1 MKKLVR
7 VLLAGVMCASLLTA
21 CGGSSDTGTSGAAN
35 GGASST
41 TEASTGSTGSST
53 ITIGIGGDITSLD
66 PHNHNDTASAYA
78 TRHIYN
84 NLVNMNENNEFVP
97 NLAESWEF
105 TDDVTVAFTLK
116 DGVKFQNGETLT
128 AEDVKFSLEREM
140 TSPKVGHLLYMIDS
154 IEVVDDLH
162 FIIHMNAP
170 SNALISSLY
179 HSGSAILCKSYTEAL
194 EAEGKTLESAPMGCG
209 PYKFVEWVP
218 GASFTLEKFDDY
230 FNPETAAKN
239 DKLVFK
245 IISEESARTIALENG
260 ELDMLVS
267 VGTSDAQRLRETQGI
282 VLDEYQYT
290 NVEYFC
296 GNISKA
302 PFDNKLVRQAMNY
315 AINKEDCI
323 IVAMNGEATPIDSYI
338 AEGAVG
344 YYDTAVKYEYNLDKA
359 KELLA
364 EAGYPD
370 GFTFTCYVA
379 GDTRARSATAIQ
391 ASLANIGVTMKIE
404 QMEGST
410 FFEKTANGEHEACL
424 AGWVANA
431 EPDNTYRPLFTSE
444 KAGPGGNRSF
454 YKNEEVD
461 KLVDDAAV
469 NPDKAAVQKD
479 YEEVL
484 RILSEDAVWV
494 PLYSQK
500 GLVARNENLQGV
512 HNSPI
517 GMHDF
522 YDLHY

>member
-1 MKKLVR
+1 MKKLVS
-7 VLLAGVMCASLLTA
+7 VLLAGAMCASLLTA
-21 CGGSSDTGTSGAAN
+21 CGGSSNKETT
-35 GGASST
+35 GGAT
-41 TEASTGSTGSST
+41 TAGTEAAAPGSST
-53 ITIGIGGDITSLD
+53 ITIGISGDLTSLD

-84 NLVNMNENNEFVP
+84 NLVNLTEDNEFVP
-97 NLAESWEF
+97 NLAEKWEF
-105 TDDVTVAFTLK
+105 KDDVTVEFTLK
-116 DGVKFQNGETLT
+116 DGVKFHNGETLK
-128 AEDVKFSLEREM
+128 ADDVKFSLERQM
-140 TSPKVGHLLYMIDS
+140 KSPKVGHLLYMIDS
-154 IEVVDDLH
+154 VEVVDDLH
-162 FIIHMNAP
+162 FIIHMNTP
-170 SNALISSLY
+170 SNALVSSLF

-260 ELDMLVS
+260 ELDMLVN
-267 VGTSDAQRLRETQGI
+267 VGTTDAQRLRETEGI
-282 VLDEYQYT
+282 VLDEYPYT

-296 GNISKA
+296 GNASKA

-315 AINKEDCI
+315 AINKEDCVI
-323 IVAMNGEATPIDSYI
+323 AAMNGEATPIDSYI

-344 YYDTAVKYEYNLDKA
+344 YYDTAVKYEYNPEKA

-364 EAGYPD
+364 EAGYEN
-370 GFTFTCYVA
+370 GFTFTVYVA
-379 GDTRARSATAIQ
+379 GDARARSATAIQ
-391 ASLANIGVTMKIE
+391 ASLANIGVTMNIE
-404 QMEGST
+404 QMESST
-410 FFEKTANGEHEACL
+410 FYEKTGNGEHDACL

-444 KAGPGGNRSF
+444 KAGAGGNRSF
-454 YKNEEVD
+454 YKNPEVD

-469 NPDKAAVQKD
+469 NSDENMVQKD
-479 YEEVL
+479 YEDIL
-484 RILSEDAVWV
+484 RTLSEDAVWV

-500 GLVARNENLQGV
+500 GLIAHNEKLQGL